1 MRLPESVIPAP
12 SPDPRGLPAS
22 ARLGPAAEATAEFL
36 LRLRARGVRDLGL
49 LRALE
54 AVPRDLFVP
63 HRYAD
68 LAARD
73 VALPIPCGQVMSEP
87 SVVARMAE
95 ALGATPA
102 SRVLEIGAG
111 SGYTTAVLA
120 RLAGEVLSVE
130 RYRSLAVQARTRLD
144 VLGVSNA
151 AVVWADG
158 GALPAS
164 AGLFD
169 RLLVHAVLD
178 VVPAPLQDRMAPDA
192 VMVYA
197 RTAAP
202 GSGARQMLVRAS
214 RVGGAEWVLRDVCPS
229 RLRPLDAG
237 VSQGL

>member
-1 MRLPESVIPAP
+1 MRPPESVISAP
-12 SPDPRGLPAS
+12 LPDRLGLPAP

-87 SVVARMAE
+87 YVVARMAD
-95 ALGATPA
+95 ALGLTPA

-111 SGYTTAVLA
+111 SGYTTAILA

-144 VLGVSNA
+144 VLGILNA

-158 GALPAS
+158 GAVPAS
-164 AGLFD
+164 AGQFD

-178 VVPAPLQDRMAPDA
+178 EVPAALKDRMAADA

-197 RTAAP
+197 RAAP
-202 GSGARQMLVRAS
+202 AGSGARQMLVRAS
-214 RVGGAEWVLRDVCPS
+214 RSGGADWVVGLLCAS
-229 RLRPLDAG
+229 RLRPLEAG
-237 VSQGL
+237 LSHGL